1 MSQNTSVES
10 SNRSLNQSIKPALQA
25 ALVSLDMQL
34 EEELARYRRQKAG
47 RSVMPPRGL
56 GRHQVRKPLDLISV
70 DKVGETVQRPA
81 LGMSTAPKI
90 SMPLTSVAQTPS
102 PLSEWETE
110 REDFPQASQPS
121 RVSSVK
127 SGVSDAPIIP
137 SSGNATTDRTSPAAR
152 MTERLPAPGPS
163 ESDLAGFADSQA
175 QPEDYLESSE
185 QLLRSLAE
193 DEKSLAEDEK
203 RAEPQKR
210 LTDKLLTP
218 LGVGSI
224 LLLLLSSATLVY
236 IFTNP
241 STLSALGLDR
251 LFGSKQP
258 STVQSPSKI
267 TAVNS
272 EPASGSSAL
281 SGPKL
286 DQGEFKDI
294 NPENLSQLEASPSP
308 SSPPS
313 PVAPLSDLPNPGVNS
328 AAPPAASNSTAINGS
343 SNLPSALLPRSLSP
357 GTASQAPT
365 GVQRVVPI
373 PAPLAQPPVVS
384 APKPAAPE
392 NLAASPATSRNSF
405 YYVLGNYSSDRD
417 LAQAKRVVPDAYVE
431 KFPQGAR
438 IQMGA
443 FKRESEA
450 KTLVEQLKQQ
460 GVTASIYSP

>member
-10 SNRSLNQSIKPALQA
+10 SNRSSNQSIKPALQA

-47 RSVMPPRGL
+47 RPVIPPRGL
-56 GRHQVRKPLDLISV
+56 NRHQVRKPLDLISV
-70 DKVGETVQRPA
+70 DRVGETIQRPA

-90 SMPLTSVAQTPS
+90 SMPLTSAHQTPD
-102 PLSEWETE
+102 PLSDWEAE
-110 REDFPQASQPS
+110 HEEFPQASQPS
-121 RVSSVK
+121 RVSSVTA
-127 SGVSDAPIIP
+127 GLSDAPIIP
-137 SSGNATTDRTSPAAR
+137 SSGNATTDRPATAAR
-152 MTERLPAPGPS
+152 MTERLTVPGQS
-163 ESDLAGFADSQA
+163 ESDLAAFADAQA

-193 DEKSLAEDEK
+193 DEKS
-203 RAEPQKR
+203 AEPQKR
-210 LTDKLLTP
+210 PTNKLLTP
-218 LGVGSI
+218 LGIGSI

-251 LFGSKQP
+251 LFGSKTQTTAQ
-258 STVQSPSKI
+258 STSKI
-267 TAVNS
+267 TAVKS
-272 EPASGSSAL
+272 EPAPSSSPL

-294 NPENLSQLEASPSP
+294 NPDNLSQLEASPSP
-308 SSPPS
+308 SSSPS

-328 AAPPAASNSTAINGS
+328 SAPPVASGSAAANGS
-343 SNLPSALLPRSLSP
+343 SNLPSALLPRSLAP
-357 GTASQAPT
+357 GAASQAPT
-365 GVQRVVPI
+365 GVQRVVPV

-405 YYVLGNYSSDRD
+405 YYVLVNYSSDRD
-417 LAQAKRVVPDAYVE
+417 LAQAKKVVPDAYVE

-443 FKRESEA
+443 FKRESQA

>member
-10 SNRSLNQSIKPALQA
+10 SNRSSNQSIKPALQA

-47 RSVMPPRGL
+47 RPVMPPRGL

-70 DKVGETVQRPA
+70 DRAGETVQRPA

-90 SMPLTSVAQTPS
+90 SMPLTSAHQTPA
-102 PLSEWETE
+102 PLSDWETE
-110 REDFPQASQPS
+110 REEFPPTSQPS
-121 RVSSVK
+121 RVSSVP
-127 SGVSDAPIIP
+127 SGLSDASIIP
-137 SSGNATTDRTSPAAR
+137 SPSNATTDRPAPAPR
-152 MTERLPAPGPS
+152 MTERQTAPGQS
-163 ESDLAGFADSQA
+163 ESDLAAFADAQA

-193 DEKSLAEDEK
+193 DEK

-210 LTDKLLTP
+210 FTDRLLTP

-251 LFGSKQP
+251 LFGTKQQ
-258 STVQSPSKI
+258 TTAESPSKI
-267 TAVNS
+267 TAVKS
-272 EPASGSSAL
+272 EPATGSSTL
-281 SGPKL
+281 NGPKL

-294 NPENLSQLEASPSP
+294 NPDNLSQLEVSSSP

-313 PVAPLSDLPNPGVNS
+313 PVAPLSELPNPGVNS
-328 AAPPAASNSTAINGS
+328 AVPPAASGSTAANGA

-357 GTASQAPT
+357 GAASQAPT

-373 PAPLAQPPVVS
+373 PAPLAPPPVAS
-384 APKPAAPE
+384 APQPAAPE
-392 NLAASPATSRNSF
+392 NIAASPASSRNSF

-417 LAQAKRVVPDAYVE
+417 LAEARKVVPDAYVE

>member
-47 RSVMPPRGL
+47 RPVMPPRGL

-102 PLSEWETE
+102 PLSDWEPE

-137 SSGNATTDRTSPAAR
+137 SSGNATTDRTPPTAR

-163 ESDLAGFADSQA
+163 ESDLAAFADTQA

-193 DEKSLAEDEK
+193 DEKS
-203 RAEPQKR
+203 AEPQKR

-224 LLLLLSSATLVY
+224 LLLLLSTATLVY

-251 LFGSKQP
+251 LFGSKQQ
-258 STVQSPSKI
+258 STAQSPSKI
-267 TAVNS
+267 TAVKS
-272 EPASGSSAL
+272 EPAPGSSAL
-281 SGPKL
+281 GGPKL

-294 NPENLSQLEASPSP
+294 NPENLSQLEASSSP

-313 PVAPLSDLPNPGVNS
+313 PVDPLSDLPNPGVNS
-328 AAPPAASNSTAINGS
+328 AVPPAASNSTAINGS

-392 NLAASPATSRNSF
+392 NIAASPATSRNSF
-405 YYVLGNYSSDRD
+405 YYVLGNYSSLSD

>member
-47 RSVMPPRGL
+47 RPVMPPRGL

-90 SMPLTSVAQTPS
+90 SMPLTSAYQTPA
-102 PLSEWETE
+102 PLSDWETE
-110 REDFPQASQPS
+110 REEFPPASQPS
-121 RVSSVK
+121 RVSSVT
-127 SGVSDAPIIP
+127 SGLSDAPIIP
-137 SSGNATTDRTSPAAR
+137 SSGNATTDRTPSAAR
-152 MTERLPAPGPS
+152 MTERPTAPGPS
-163 ESDLAGFADSQA
+163 ESDLAAFADAPA

-193 DEKSLAEDEK
+193 DEKS
-203 RAEPQKR
+203 AEPQKR
-210 LTDKLLTP
+210 LTDKFLTP

-241 STLSALGLDR
+241 SSLSALGLDR
-251 LFGSKQP
+251 LFGVKPQ
-258 STVQSPSKI
+258 TTAESPSKI
-267 TAVNS
+267 TAVKS
-272 EPASGSSAL
+272 EPASGSSTL

-294 NPENLSQLEASPSP
+294 NPDNLSQLEASSSP

-328 AAPPAASNSTAINGS
+328 VAPPPASSSTAVNGS
-343 SNLPSALLPRSLSP
+343 SNLPSALLSPRT
-357 GTASQAPT
+357 GSQAPT
-365 GVQRVVPI
+365 GVQRVVPV
-373 PAPLAQPPVVS
+373 PAPLAPPPVVS

-392 NLAASPATSRNSF
+392 NVAASPETRRNSF
-405 YYVLGNYSSDRD
+405 YYVLANYSSDRD
-417 LAQAKRVVPDAYVE
+417 LAKVRTVVPDAYVE